1 MKFIAFLAFCCCLT
15 LGNVQAQSTTNL
27 STSTQT
33 SISPDQRVK
42 EFMQYMT
49 KTYNLPNDQQY
60 AVKKAGIALI
70 DKARNAGKINARQK
84 AAMLSEFNANIMK
97 SLNQNQKEHY
107 QQAGQVTN
115 PMIDAIINAATS
127 K

>member
-15 LGNVQAQSTTNL
+15 LGNIQAQSTTTI
-27 STSTQT
+27 SSSTQT

-70 DKARNAGKINARQK
+70 DKARSAGNINARQK
-84 AAMLSEFNANIMK
+84 TAMVSEFNASILK
-97 SLNQNQKEHY
+97 GLDQTQKEHY
-107 QQAGQVTN
+107 LQAGQVTN